1 MIYLYSLVVWFI
13 ILILAILN
21 GSIRQFFLIPRV
33 GELTGHQ
40 ISSVLLSL
48 FVFILSYFY
57 INWIKPIS
65 SSQLWLIGIQ
75 WFLMTITFEFLFG
88 HYVFGNS
95 WQKLFADYNLLAGR
109 IWILVLLSAL
119 TAPYL
124 CSKLFR

>member
-1 MIYLYSLVVWFI
+1 MIYLYSAGVWFI

-21 GSIRQFFLIPRV
+21 GTLRQFVVVPKV

-57 INWIKPIS
+57 VSWLKPIS

-75 WFLMTITFEFLFG
+75 WVLMTIAFEFLFG

-109 IWILVLLSAL
+109 IWILVLISTL

-124 CSKLFR
+124 CSKLIK